1 MTPLETLLTK
11 YEKQEISRENFLWQ
25 LQVEIE
31 LAAARMLDEMKVKN
45 EIRND

>member
-11 YEKQEISRENFLWQ
+11 YEKQEISRESFLWQ

-31 LAAARMLDEMKVKN
+31 LAAARMLDEMKAYRELFK
-45 EIRND
+45 